1 MRSGKVVLGV
11 LAGVA
16 AGAAMGI
23 LFAPGRGSSTRR
35 KISRKSDEYTDEI
48 GEKFND
54 FIDSIKVKFDSVE
67 KVAKMMADKG
77 KLKMD
82 EAFEEVQK

>member
-11 LAGVA
+11 LAGLA

-54 FIDSIKVKFDSVE
+54 FIDSIKVKFDAVE

-77 KLKMD
+77 KLKME
-82 EAFEEVQK
+82 EAVEEVQK

>member
-16 AGAAMGI
+16 AGAALGI
-23 LFAPGRGSSTRR
+23 LFAPARGSSTRR

-54 FIDSIKVKFDSVE
+54 FIESIKVKFDSVE
-67 KVAKMMADKG
+67 KVARMMADKG
-77 KLKMD
+77 KLKVE
-82 EAFEEVQK
+82 EAVEEGRK